1 MKSLI
6 LVILVFVIEIE
17 WSPRLGT
24 ADGKL
29 LLWYGKKIRKFIIL
43 W

>member
-1 MKSLI
+1 MVLLI
-6 LVILVFVIEIE
+6 LIILAFVIEKE
-17 WSPRLGT
+17 WSPRLET

-29 LLWYGKKIRKFIIL
+29 LLWYGNKIRKFIIL